1 MSRTRAALNV
11 NIGGVELRNPVLLAS
26 GTCGYGTELRGQLRF
41 QSIGGLVSKSI
52 TLLPKKGNPMPRVA
66 ECPSGMLN
74 AIGLENVGV
83 RTFCET
89 KLPEM
94 RKLPCAI
101 LANVAGSTPEEY
113 IKVAEQLDG
122 RPGLAGL
129 ELNLSCP
136 NVRSG
141 GMEFGREP
149 GLLGN
154 LVAVIRRRTRLPLWV
169 KLTPNVT
176 DIVPL
181 ARAAEDAGADAL
193 TVMNTLLG
201 MRMDIQKRC
210 PMLANLTGGL
220 SGPAIKP
227 VALRM
232 VYQVAGAVSIPIIGV
247 GGIETAEDIVE
258 FLLAGASAVQI
269 GTATF
274 RNPGAAEQAAR
285 GLAAYLRQSGVTGV
299 KELIGAGRK

>member
-1 MSRTRAALNV
+1 MSRSRPDLNV
-11 NIGGVELRNPVLLAS
+11 NIGGVKLRNPVLLAS
-26 GTCGYGTELRGQLRF
+26 GTCGYGTELLEQVRF

-52 TLLPKKGNPMPRVA
+52 TLLPRKGNPMPRVA
-66 ECPSGMLN
+66 ECTSGMLN

-83 RTFCET
+83 RTFCDA

-94 RKLPCAI
+94 RKLPCA
-101 LANVAGSTPEEY
+101 LVANVAGSTPEEY
-113 IKVAEQLDG
+113 IEVVEELDD
-122 RPGLAGL
+122 RPELAGL

-136 NVRSG
+136 NVQSG

-154 LVAVIRRRTRLPLWV
+154 LVAAIRSRTRLPLWV

-176 DIVPL
+176 DIGTL

-201 MRMDIQKRC
+201 MRMDIRQRR

-232 VYQVAGAVSIPIIGV
+232 VYQVAGAVSIPVIGV
-247 GGIETAEDIVE
+247 GGIETTEDVVE
-258 FLLAGASAVQI
+258 FLLAGAGAVQI

-274 RNPGAAEQAAR
+274 RNPGAAEQAAQ
-285 GLAAYLRQSGVTGV
+285 GLAAYLRQSGMTGIN
-299 KELIGAGRK
+299 ELIGAGRK

>member
-136 NVRSG
+136 NVQSG

-210 PMLANLTGGL
+210 PILANLTGGL